1 MFNTAHSFNGFTAT
15 ATQNPSG
22 NNDTGFA
29 IFPSNHA
36 GSQHA
41 PFTSSQYLGWAEDT
55 PFKNGSGSYGP
66 TVTLDFATSITAI
79 SFDFLDSDSTDE
91 YHLFINGIDIGALF
105 PSVSSSFDSAFFFGI
120 TDLAGISSIAF
131 SAETTS
137 PGGYVEEFGI
147 DNINIAAANDVPEPT
162 TITLLG
168 LGFAGFIFSRK
179 KRLA

>member
-1 MFNTAHSFNGFTAT
+1 LKTIGFQTFRLMCRRQA
-15 ATQNPSG
+15 SEFR
-22 NNDTGFA
+22 FA
-29 IFPSNHA
+29 
-36 GSQHA
+36 
-41 PFTSSQYLGWAEDT
+41 
-55 PFKNGSGSYGP
+55 
-66 TVTLDFATSITAI
+66 
-79 SFDFLDSDSTDE
+79 
-91 YHLFINGIDIGALF
+91 INGIDIGALF